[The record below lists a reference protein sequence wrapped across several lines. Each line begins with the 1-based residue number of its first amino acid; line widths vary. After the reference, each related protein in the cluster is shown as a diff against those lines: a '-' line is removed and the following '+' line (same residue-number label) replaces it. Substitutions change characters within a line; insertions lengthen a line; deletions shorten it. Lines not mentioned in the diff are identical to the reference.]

1 MKRQISLFL
10 ALTFLF
16 GVLVSCEN
24 PEPTP
29 EKLKKDCT
37 VDYVTVSSSCECGI
51 YNYFNR
57 SVVVLDFRSEF
68 YNESLPKSVTNT
80 VNGVPTVLNYEKSWR
95 NQYSAQSLYSSAD
108 EKVSYR
114 YNFDTGKLDY
124 VSINGYDMSA
134 ISDFSSEEDYISWC
148 EKVLES
154 YVEVDL
160 DDYVYSCNTLISIS
174 HEDAAWNETRGGFIS
189 ELSDTEKVHSYTFYF
204 TKYFG
209 DFKTSDEFSVTVY
222 PDSNRLTVNLD
233 AGQFSAFEEI
243 NIDTEEIEA
252 AIDSFVKDNKRDGA
266 FLKSYEISDR
276 LLTFINGRM
285 CVTYECNIDDYT
297 NHGTYAIIAIFLN

>member
-1 MKRQISLFL
+1 MRFFVFNEKGEVAMKRQISLFL

-24 PEPTP
+24 TEPTP

-189 ELSDTEKVHSYTFYF
+189 ELSDTEKNLIRKYKCAWGCDVCQDVCPITVAARARGSLYTKIPFF
-204 TKYFG
+204 C
-209 DFKTSDEFSVTVY
+209 ESVT
-222 PDSNRLTVNLD
+222 PSLTSELVRSMDEDDFLRRAYSWRGRDVILRNLSLLED
-233 AGQFSAFEEI
+233 EEKSD
-243 NIDTEEIEA
+243 DT
-252 AIDSFVKDNKRDGA
+252 K
-266 FLKSYEISDR
+266 
-276 LLTFINGRM
+276 
-285 CVTYECNIDDYT
+285 
-297 NHGTYAIIAIFLN
+297 GTDVE